1 MGALQAAI
9 LRSLLLAV
17 LATVVIMLG
26 LPAVLALGAAPL
38 V

>member
-9 LRSLLLAV
+9 LRSLLLAA
-17 LATVVIMLG
+17 LATAVIMLG
-26 LPAVLALGAAPL
+26 LPAVLALGASTI